1 MRAVIQSNV
10 AADTM
15 PLVPWPFEWKL
26 SMTDQTSRRS
36 FLKMGAAGAS
46 MLPFLRVMPAS
57 AQSDDTLVVVTG
69 ATINSLDLHR
79 TGTSRASYQVGINS
93 YDRLLTFGTKEA
105 PGGGLSYDYTDVQ
118 PELAESWEESEDGL
132 TLTFKLKPNAT
143 FWDGRK
149 VTAADVKWSFD
160 RAVSVGGFPTVQMKA
175 GGLERPEQFVAVD
188 EETFVINL
196 DRPSKLTIPDLAVPV
211 PYIINSEEVK
221 ANAAE
226 DDPWGLEYL
235 HTTPAGSGAFKVAR
249 WTPGEQLIYER
260 NDDWVGGPLPDIKR
274 VVIREV
280 PSPATRRALIER
292 GDVQVAF
299 DIPDKDAY
307 ELSDTLDVFST
318 PVENCIHCVGLNFAF
333 EPFQDPDVRKAVA
346 YAIPYE
352 AIFKAAA
359 FERGVPLWGGSEV
372 IDDTAWPRKTQYDT
386 DLDKA
391 REHMAK
397 SGYADG
403 FEVPLSISLDLA
415 SWMEPTALLLQE
427 ALAEIG
433 ITATIE
439 KIPGANWRTAV
450 LVEKRLP
457 MHLENFG
464 GWLNTPDY
472 YFFWAYQ
479 DGHLFNS
486 SNYRNE
492 EIEELTNATLHMPMD
507 DPEYA
512 PKIKRMFEIVLDE
525 LPRIPLYQPALNVAL
540 NGAEGYEFWFH
551 RQLDARVLKV

>member
-1 MRAVIQSNV
+1 
-10 AADTM
+10 
-15 PLVPWPFEWKL
+15 
-26 SMTDQTSRRS
+26 MTDQSSRRS
-36 FLKMGAAGAS
+36 FLRMGAAGAS
-46 MLPFLRVMPAS
+46 VLPFLRAMPAA
-57 AQSDDTLVVVTG
+57 AQGGDTLVVVTG
-69 ATINSLDLHR
+69 ATVNSLDLHR
-79 TGTSRASYQVGINS
+79 TGTNRASYQVGINC
-93 YDRLLTFGTKEA
+93 YDRLLTFGTKEV
-105 PGGGLSYDYTDVQ
+105 PGGGLSYDYDDVQ
-118 PELAESWEESEDGL
+118 PELAASWTESEDGL
-132 TLTFKLKPNAT
+132 TLTFKLKPDAT
-143 FWDGRK
+143 FWDGRR
-149 VTAADVKWSFD
+149 VTAQDVKWSFD

-175 GGLERPEQFVAVD
+175 GGLERPDQFIAAD
-188 EETFVINL
+188 EETFVIKL
-196 DRPSKLTIPDLAVPV
+196 DRASKLTVPDLAVPV
-211 PYIINSEEVK
+211 PHIINAQEVM

-235 HTTPAGSGAFKVAR
+235 HTTPAGSGAYKVAR
-249 WTPGEQLIYER
+249 WNPGEQLVYER
-260 NDDWVGGPLPDIKR
+260 NDDWVGGPLPAVRR
-274 VVIREV
+274 VIVREV

-299 DIPDKDAY
+299 DIPDKDAA
-307 ELSDTLDVFST
+307 ELADTLDVFST
-318 PVENCIHCVGLNFAF
+318 PVENCIHCLCPNFAF
-333 EPFQDPDVRKAVA
+333 EPFQDADVRKAIA

-352 AIFKAAA
+352 EIFQAAA
-359 FERGVPLWGGSEV
+359 FGRGLPMWGGTEQ
-372 IDDTAWPRKTQYDT
+372 IEDIAWPRKTQYRT
-386 DLDKA
+386 DLELA
-391 REHMAK
+391 REHMAR
-397 SGYADG
+397 SGHPDG
-403 FEVPLSISLDLA
+403 FEVPLSISIDLA
-415 SWMEPTALLLQE
+415 SWMEPTALLVQE

-457 MHLENFG
+457 LHLENFG

-492 EIEELTNATLHMPMD
+492 EVEELVNATLHMPMD

-525 LPRIPLYQPALNVAL
+525 LPRIPLYQPALNVAT

-551 RQLDARVLKV
+551 RQLDIRALEAV